1 MKFVKLKNIVS
12 RKITDGPHVSPDY
25 VDIGVPFI
33 SGSEISGGKVVLRD
47 GTKMISEMLH
57 NVFYKRTP
65 TRKNDILL
73 VKNGSIGNC
82 AFVDTDL
89 KFSIWVPLALI
100 RVKDSYNPKYVYYTI
115 ISEKTQTYL
124 RENASETAQ
133 PNLSISTINN
143 ILVQNIDIN
152 SQNKIALFLDENCYK
167 IDNEVA
173 LLQKKSILLD
183 EYKNAL
189 IYETV
194 TKGLDKNAEI
204 KDSGVE
210 WIGEIPKHWSV
221 NRLKNCVQ
229 YLKLNKAELN
239 SSNYLEIGDVDVK
252 NNDYDINEK
261 EKFSVD
267 NAKIAPEG
275 VLLISTVRPSRK
287 AITITKYEHPVSN
300 AFCTLKCNKYWFYLI
315 KTDGFVNELVGLN
328 KSSIYPTCKDVDIL
342 NQAVCIPPKEE
353 QDKIYLFLD
362 HETKKIEK
370 QIELINKKVEL
381 LKEYKQ
387 SLIYEAVTGQLEIE

>member
-194 TKGLDKNAEI
+194 TKGLDKNAEM
-204 KDSGVE
+204 KDSGIE
-210 WIGEIPKHWSV
+210 WMGCVPIHW
-221 NRLKNCVQ
+221 NIRR
-229 YLKLNKAELN
+229 
-239 SSNYLEIGDVDVK
+239 VK
-252 NNDYDINEK
+252 NILTN
-261 EKFSVD
+261 
-267 NAKIAPEG
+267 
-275 VLLISTVRPSRK
+275 
-287 AITITKYEHPVSN
+287 
-300 AFCTLKCNKYWFYLI
+300 
-315 KTDGFVNELVGLN
+315 LN
-328 KSSIYPTCKDVDIL
+328 KSSFASGDADDGEYNFYVSGKKIKKISKFNLDKTAILLPTGGTFITHFNDNERCSYSTDVL
-342 NQAVCIPPKEE
+342 ALLLKNKNCNLKFYY
-353 QDKIYLFLD
+353 YLFSSSESFFNEDLFYGSGLKHLNRKGLFSTIVPVPLLKEQNNIVNYLD
-362 HETKKIEK
+362 IETKKIEK